1 MAPRILLADDHKMNR
16 LATQALL
23 ESMGYQVFAVG
34 DGAEAV
40 EAYAEGYF
48 DLILMDCQ
56 MPGMDGYEATA
67 RIRRFQAERSCAR
80 TPIIGLS
87 GRSLSGDR
95 DTAIA
100 KGMDAYLTKPPSIK
114 LLASV
119 LQEWAST
126 DAPDI

>member
-23 ESMGYQVFAVG
+23 ESLGYQVLAVG
-34 DGAEAV
+34 DGIEAV
-40 EAYAEGYF
+40 DAYARDHF

-56 MPGMDGYEATA
+56 MPGMDGYEATEQ
-67 RIRRFQAERSCAR
+67 IRRYQVESTCTR

-87 GRSLSGDR
+87 GRSLSSDR
-95 DTAIA
+95 DAAIA

-119 LQEWAST
+119 LEQWMST
-126 DAPDI
+126 DASDR